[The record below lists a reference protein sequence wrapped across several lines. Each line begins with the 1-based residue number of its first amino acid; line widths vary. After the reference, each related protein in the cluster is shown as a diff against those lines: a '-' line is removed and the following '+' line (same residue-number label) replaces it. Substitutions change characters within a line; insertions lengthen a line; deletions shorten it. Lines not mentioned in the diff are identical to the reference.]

1 MSLRIWRRQRLF
13 PGARINLSKS
23 GVSLSVGR
31 RGAWFTTGNR
41 GQRVTFGAPGTGL
54 FWTEH
59 AQTQKSALAYQRAA
73 LLGLVAVAAIVLIW
87 IFAGG

>member
-13 PGARINLSKS
+13 PGARINLSKR

-31 RGAWFTTGNR
+31 RGAWFTTGPR
-41 GQRVTFGAPGTGL
+41 GQRATLGAPGTGL

-59 AQTQKSALAYQRAA
+59 AQTQNAARADRRDA
-73 LLGLVAVAAIVLIW
+73 LLGFIVVAAIILVW